1 MQFGMPTLIENRNL
15 EENAELC
22 SELGL
27 DFLEL
32 NMNMPMYQVDKIG
45 DIHSLLEL
53 AERYGIYYTIHL
65 DENLNVC
72 DFNEAVAE
80 AYLDTVRRTI
90 QIAEELGCPVIN
102 MHMNKGVYFTLPDR
116 KIYLFEQY
124 REWYLEG
131 IRRFRKI
138 CENVCKDAE
147 VLISIE
153 NTDGFTNFQREA
165 VEYLLESR
173 VFSLTWDVGHSYV
186 DAMEDERFILE
197 HEEKLAHFHM
207 HDAIGRRNHLA
218 LGTGEVDLAERFKAA
233 GRNKCRCVLETKTVQ
248 ALRESVAWMRR
259 NGIMDRY
266 L

>member
-45 DIHSLLEL
+45 DIHSLMEL
-53 AERYGIYYTIHL
+53 AGRYGIYYTIHL

-102 MHMNKGVYFTLPDR
+102 MHMNKGAVSYTHLTLPT
-116 KIYLFEQY
+116 
-124 REWYLEG
+124 
-131 IRRFRKI
+131 IRL
-138 CENVCKDAE
+138 V
-147 VLISIE
+147 
-153 NTDGFTNFQREA
+153 
-165 VEYLLESR
+165 
-173 VFSLTWDVGHSYV
+173 
-186 DAMEDERFILE
+186 
-197 HEEKLAHFHM
+197 
-207 HDAIGRRNHLA
+207 
-218 LGTGEVDLAERFKAA
+218 
-233 GRNKCRCVLETKTVQ
+233 
-248 ALRESVAWMRR
+248 
-259 NGIMDRY
+259 
-266 L
+266 